1 MQINIA
7 GHHVEITDGIR
18 ESVNSKFKKIAT
30 HYPSLDSISV
40 TLTVE
45 RNEQK
50 VEVHSLFKGSPIAVN
65 ASNGDLYAAIADAAR
80 KLNASLETRKGASAA
95 QRHNRPVVD

>member
-7 GHHVEITDGIR
+7 GHHVDLTEGIK
-18 ESVNSKFKKIAT
+18 ESVNSKFSKISL
-30 HYPSLDSISV
+30 HFPDLDSVSV

-50 VEVHSLFKGSPIAVN
+50 VEAHSIYKGATVSAS
-65 ASNGDLYAAIADAAR
+65 ASNTDMYVAIAEAAR
-80 KLNASLETRKGASAA
+80 KLEANLNGRK
-95 QRHNRPVVD
+95 RL

>member
-7 GHHVEITDGIR
+7 GHHVEVTDGIR
-18 ESVNSKFKKIAT
+18 DAVNNRFKKIAS
-30 HYPSLDSISV
+30 HYPDLDGITV

-50 VEVHSLFKGSPIAVN
+50 VEVHSLFKGAPISVT
-65 ASNGDLYAAIADAAR
+65 ASNSDLYAAIAEAAR
-80 KLNASLETRKGASAA
+80 KMDASLETRKGSLSA
-95 QRHNRPVVD
+95 QRNNRPTVD